1 MSVLSDR
8 WIKKMAIEKEMIK
21 PFVPEQKRG
30 KRLLSAEPAEVKTHD
45 IKKTITLE
53 DLTNPNQK

>member
-21 PFVPEQKRG
+21 PFVKSRKQK
-30 KRLLSAEPAEVKTHD
+30 KIFLMDYLLLAMM
-45 IKKTITLE
+45 LE
-53 DLTNPNQK
+53 FLMNLKFLPM